1 MKKHKGRI
9 VFLMINC
16 VLILSASCTGRYHL
30 YDESKVDKKV
40 STAVLY
46 KDFDW
51 WIDSNIDANS
61 IQITRI
67 DDRQAPCKGIACF
80 DRWFGSSWD
89 GSYRI
94 YLLPGE
100 HIVHIK
106 FKSNSLKRVIKNGVL
121 VTGGIYSFKTILKFK
136 AEAGRRYFIKAEFI
150 FEGNKARAW
159 VEEVAAQ

>member
-9 VFLMINC
+9 VFLLINC
-16 VLILSASCTGRYHL
+16 ILIFSVSCTGQYHL
-30 YDESKVDKKV
+30 YDESKIDKKV

-51 WIDSNIDANS
+51 WIDSNIDVNS

-67 DDRQAPCKGIACF
+67 DDHQAPCRGIACLK
-80 DRWFGSSWD
+80 RMYGSSWD

-100 HIVHIK
+100 HVIHIK
-106 FKSNSLKRVIKNGVL
+106 FKTNSLKRVVENGVL
-121 VTGGIYSFKTILKFK
+121 VTGGIYSFKNTLKFN
-136 AEAGRRYFIKAEFI
+136 AEAGHKYTIKAEFI
-150 FEGNKARAW
+150 FEGNKAKAW
-159 VEEVAAQ
+159 VEDVTTR